1 MIINLHKQI
10 QDTWG
15 YEVSYSFRREGGE
28 EIASAFNDNKQPIS
42 FWLEKSCMLFQRGFT
57 A

>member
-42 FWLEKSCMLFQRGFT
+42 YWLGK
-57 A
+57 